1 MSTPGS
7 STGSTAGSST
17 GSSTDGP
24 TANAPGSTT
33 GSTARGAEE
42 TRRALLTA
50 AEELF
55 TSAGYDRTSVRAIAE
70 RAGVNQALLFRYF
83 GNKEALFAQV
93 VAAQGL
99 DVLHGGPPSE
109 LLERTLRS
117 ILLRSADG
125 PGGATGESGGLFDS
139 ALRSAGSSEAVDAV
153 RDELGTAYTE
163 AFAAL
168 ADGTG
173 REDAALRAE
182 LLLGWMLGINL
193 LRNVFRSEAVASADP
208 DVVVGHVS
216 RAAAALLHDGGTPVD
231 SDRCDS

>member
-1 MSTPGS
+1 MSTTGS
-7 STGSTAGSST
+7 STG
-17 GSSTDGP
+17 GP

-33 GSTARGAEE
+33 GGTARGAEE

-55 TSAGYDRTSVRAIAE
+55 TSAGYDRTSVRAIAD

-99 DVLHGGPPSE
+99 DVLHGGPPEE

-117 ILLRSADG
+117 ILLRAE
-125 PGGATGESGGLFDS
+125 GGGESGGLFDS
-139 ALRSAGSSEAVDAV
+139 ALRSAASSEAVNAV
-153 RDELGTAYTE
+153 RDELGTAYTK

-168 ADGTG
+168 ADGGRAPGSGTEGTVATG
-173 REDAALRAE
+173 GTGPADAALRAE